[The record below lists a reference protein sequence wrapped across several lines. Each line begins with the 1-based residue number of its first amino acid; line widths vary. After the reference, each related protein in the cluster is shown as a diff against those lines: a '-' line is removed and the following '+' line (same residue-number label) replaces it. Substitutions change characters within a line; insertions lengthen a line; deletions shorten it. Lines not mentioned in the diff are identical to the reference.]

1 VALRW
6 RWSEVEKEE
15 EKMRGLLEWLFAR
28 VEKLVR
34 LLEMRKEGRDER
46 EGKDGWQGMVR
57 GTVKEE
63 VEMIREMSL
72 IEIKKR

>member
-1 VALRW
+1 M
-6 RWSEVEKEE
+6 EKEE

>member
-1 VALRW
+1 MALRW

-28 VEKLVR
+28 VEKLER